1 MMLDLSRCTLL
12 FVETRAH
19 KITKRVIEDCL
30 SKATFGDVLIYT
42 DDPYEFAGLGARIL
56 LCDDFPNKK
65 EAGQFY
71 YSAAM
76 AEVETDFA
84 LMLEWDAGI
93 HDPSKWRPEFFN
105 YDYIGAPWTVRASD
119 PHDVGNGGFT
129 LMSKRL
135 GHFLCRERAQFPVCT
150 DWDICRNQRT
160 KLEAAGL
167 FKWPKRDIASHFSW
181 ELGPRNPENFGF
193 HGAFRWIDMLSQ
205 EELTIRAKLMT
216 ETPYL
221 RSKMADIFRH
231 NKVEWLEKEIGPEVW
246 ASYQR
251 PSIPVPPHHRGGT
264 VVSPGHRQYMLR
276 LLAER
281 QAAARINKGQRA

>member
-1 MMLDLSRCTLL
+1 MLDLSRCTLL

-30 SKATFGDVLIYT
+30 SKATFGDVLVYT
-42 DDPYEFAGLGARIL
+42 DKPAEFNGLDARLIL
-56 LCDDFPNKK
+56 CKDFPNKR

-71 YSAAM
+71 YQYACAGIT
-76 AEVETDFA
+76 TDFA

-93 HDPSKWRPEFFN
+93 YDPAKWRPEFFN
-105 YDYIGAPWTVRASD
+105 YDYIGAPWLVRPGD

-135 GHFLCRERAQFPVCT
+135 GRFLADHPKEHPVTT
-150 DWDICRNQRT
+150 DWDLCRNRR
-160 KLEAAGL
+160 AGL
-167 FKWPKRDIASHFSW
+167 ELAGGFKWPGHELASCFSW

-193 HGAFRWIDMLSQ
+193 HGAFRWIDML
-205 EELTIRAKLMT
+205 ERDELVARAKLMT

-221 RSKMADIFRH
+221 CGKMRDIFRH
-231 NKVEWLEKEIGPEVW
+231 STVSWLEKAIGPEAW
-246 ASYQR
+246 ERYR
-251 PSIPVPPHHRGGT
+251 PSIPIQPRGGPAI
-264 VVSPGHRQYMLR
+264 SPGHRQYMLR

-281 QAAARINKGQRA
+281 QAAARATKGLKA